1 MFRNRE
7 WNKEERLKM
16 KKMKKLNW
24 FNQNKG
30 NEKNQIIYKSV
41 LFVPPTPD
49 GELVKELKQREQ
61 ELNKNSNERIKFI
74 EKSGIK
80 MEERLVNKNP
90 FPVKKC
96 EGKELEK
103 CFVCKSAGTKKLKI
117 SCRKNN
123 LGYALVCDTCSERNI
138 EKVYEGETSRS
149 AKLRG
154 SEHLNGYRNKDP
166 KNVIYKHK
174 ISDHKDEEMVMKMV
188 IKKTFKDALSR
199 QSNEAVRIF
208 SRPNRTLL
216 NSKSEMNHPPL
227 ARITVEKKNKPGLA
241 QPKLF

>member
-1 MFRNRE
+1 M
-7 WNKEERLKM
+7 
-16 KKMKKLNW
+16 
-24 FNQNKG
+24 Q
-30 NEKNQIIYKSV
+30 
-41 LFVPPTPD
+41 
-49 GELVKELKQREQ
+49 
-61 ELNKNSNERIKFI
+61 
-74 EKSGIK
+74 
-80 MEERLVNKNP
+80 
-90 FPVKKC
+90 
-96 EGKELEK
+96 
-103 CFVCKSAGTKKLKI
+103 
-117 SCRKNN
+117 KNN

-199 QSNEAVRIF
+199 QSNGAVRIF

-227 ARITVEKKNKPGLA
+227 ARITVEKKNKLGLA